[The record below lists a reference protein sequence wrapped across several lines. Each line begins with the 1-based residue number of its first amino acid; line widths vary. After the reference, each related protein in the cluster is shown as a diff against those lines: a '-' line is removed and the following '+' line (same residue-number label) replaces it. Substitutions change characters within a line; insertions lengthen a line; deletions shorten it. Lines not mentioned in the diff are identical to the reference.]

1 MQTQYGKLPI
11 AIDPATGRAKVVRGG
26 VGAPGKE
33 AAEYQVGSRVKSG
46 RADGLPSSPPA
57 RNRPGVPVTR
67 RPQRSRVGN
76 PVPSS
81 SDEYDSKLEAARGT
95 YLGYLLL
102 AKDIQKVVHHP
113 FQIDIGGRLYTPD
126 YLVWWA
132 DGRITIEEVKGS
144 LKSKNARDSITRLHV
159 AAALFP
165 MFTWYL
171 ILRVGRTRWTERLIR
186 PEDTHAA

>member
-11 AIDPATGRAKVVRGG
+11 AIDPATGRAKVVRSG
-26 VGAPGKE
+26 VERHAHERTGPP
-33 AAEYQVGSRVKSG
+33 SPRVVLGHRRRHQSDASEKL
-46 RADGLPSSPPA
+46 ASSPA
-57 RNRPGVPVTR
+57 
-67 RPQRSRVGN
+67 
-76 PVPSS
+76 
-81 SDEYDSKLEAARGT
+81 DAYDSKLEAARGT

-113 FQIDIGGRLYTPD
+113 FTIDIGGRLYTPD

-144 LKSKNARDSITRLHV
+144 VKSKNARDSITRLHV